1 MLEISKQILI
11 DLDSD
16 FEIDSACC
24 VDEAFKKLSTGQ
36 YDVVISDYEMP
47 QKNGLQFLKELRE
60 GKNEIPFILFTGKG
74 REEVVIQALNLG
86 ADHYVNKYGSPETVY
101 SELAHLV
108 SSAVEKSRAKL
119 RNENDSLALHNVHD
133 AIVSSDTNFIITAW
147 NKAAEE
153 LFGFD
158 STEVLQKK
166 IDDVFQKIQVK
177 PSYEEI
183 ILQLKTTGKFQ
194 GEVVYQNKNG
204 QKRDGELKIISIVLE
219 NGKFLGNVA
228 VCSDITER
236 KKAEEKL
243 KASEEKYQTTFKA
256 STDALMLL
264 DEKGFFDCNRSTL
277 ELFGCRSVEEFT
289 AFHPTDL
296 SPPNQPDGIPSINAA
311 MSHIQKAFQIGT
323 DHFFWI
329 HKRKDDAV
337 FPADVLLTRMTLKGR
352 EVLQA
357 TVRDITNQKKTE
369 EALQKSEERY
379 RELVNCVPEMVFEC
393 DLTGK
398 ITYISQRAFDFT
410 GFTNEDLEGRNM
422 LDFLVPDDRKR
433 AIENMKKSFAGE
445 NLGSTEYS
453 LFRKDGTT
461 YPTLVRTSQIISEN
475 KVIGLRGIVIEI
487 TELKKAEEA
496 LRKSEER
503 FRHLLLS
510 SPDTVH
516 LLDPIL
522 HKVELLN
529 RDEFLGYSRSELEGA
544 NSILTWLHPND
555 GQLMQSYYQLV
566 LKGTPDGQKP
576 IEYRLKNKAGS
587 WEWIR
592 SRATILRYDEQG
604 KPSQILV
611 TLTVIT
617 EQKKVEESLKESEE
631 KFRNLSEESPNVI
644 FINKEG
650 RVLYANKKSE
660 DITGYTREE
669 LYSPSFNFLS
679 LCAPE
684 YVEVMKSSYTKH
696 MKGDDAPPYDYVL
709 ISKSGK
715 RIDVMITSKLI
726 NFDGKKAILGIVTD
740 ISELKKAQETL
751 NRTMNELVSVN
762 EKLGVVGRLTRHD
775 IRNKLSA
782 ITGYTYLLKKKH
794 KDQADIVEALGKI
807 EQAVKDSVKIFD
819 FAKMYE
825 QIGVEELSYV
835 DVGKAV
841 EEASAL
847 FSGLTIKVVNGCHGR
862 SVLADSFLRQ
872 MFYNF
877 IDNTRKYGV
886 KATTI
891 KVYCEQ
897 EDSEGVRLIYEDDG
911 VGISTE
917 NKSKLFKEGFSTGGS
932 IGFGLFLIKKM
943 IEVYGWTIS
952 EEGEP
957 GKGAKFILTIPNR

>member
-24 VDEAFKKLSTGQ
+24 VGEAFKKLSTGQ

-194 GEVVYQNKNG
+194 GEIVYQNKNG

-289 AFHPTDL
+289 AFHPADL
-296 SPPNQPDGIPSINAA
+296 SPPNQTDGIPSINAA
-311 MSHIQKAFQIGT
+311 MSHIQKAFQIGA

-369 EALQKSEERY
+369 EALRKSEERY

-398 ITYISQRAFDFT
+398 ITYISQRTFDFT

-433 AIENMKKSFAGE
+433 AVENMKRSFAGE

-461 YPTLVRTSQIISEN
+461 YPTLVRTSRIISEN

-516 LLDPIL
+516 LLDPIS

-587 WEWIR
+587 WEWVR
-592 SRATILRYDEQG
+592 SRATIVRYDEQG

-660 DITGYTREE
+660 DLTGYTRED

-696 MKGDDAPPYDYVL
+696 MRGDDAPPYDYVL

-782 ITGYTYLLKKKH
+782 ITCYTYLLKKKH

-807 EQAVKDSVKIFD
+807 EQAVRDSVKIFD

-897 EDSEGVRLIYEDDG
+897 EDSDGVRLIYEDDG

-932 IGFGLFLIKKM
+932 TGFGLFLIKKM

-957 GKGAKFILTIPNR
+957 GKGAKFILTIP

>member
-1 MLEISKQILI
+1 MLEISKQILM

-16 FEIDSACC
+16 FEFDSACG

-183 ILQLKTTGKFQ
+183 ILQLKTAGKFQ

-289 AFHPTDL
+289 AFHPADL

-311 MSHIQKAFQIGT
+311 MSHIQKAFQIGA

-369 EALQKSEERY
+369 EALRKSEERY

-398 ITYISQRAFDFT
+398 VTYISQRAFDFT

-433 AIENMKKSFAGE
+433 AVENMKRSFAGE

-461 YPTLVRTSQIISEN
+461 YPTLVRTSRIISEN

-496 LRKSEER
+496 LRKSEEC

-516 LLDPIL
+516 LLDPIS

-587 WEWIR
+587 WEWVR
-592 SRATILRYDEQG
+592 SRATIVRYDEQG

-660 DITGYTREE
+660 DLTGYTRED

-696 MKGDDAPPYDYVL
+696 MRGDDAPPYDYVL

-807 EQAVKDSVKIFD
+807 EQAVRDSVKIFD

-897 EDSEGVRLIYEDDG
+897 EDSDGVRLIYEDDG

-932 IGFGLFLIKKM
+932 TGFGLFLIKKM

-957 GKGAKFILTIPNR
+957 GKGAKFILTIP